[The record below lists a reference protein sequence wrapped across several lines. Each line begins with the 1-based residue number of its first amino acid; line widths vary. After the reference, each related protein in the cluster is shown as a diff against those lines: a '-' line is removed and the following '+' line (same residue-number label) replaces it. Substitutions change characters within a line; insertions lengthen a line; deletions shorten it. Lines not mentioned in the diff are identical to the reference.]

1 MLNAADDALRF
12 VENRSASDLRTD
24 AMLLRA
30 LVNCL
35 TEIGEAAAR
44 LDEDTRSSIANVPW
58 NQVVGLRHFLVH
70 VYWGVNADRLWQT
83 VTTSLPPFATALREW
98 LRITEKNK

>member
-12 VENRSASDLRTD
+12 VDNRSVDDVKND

-44 LDEDTRSSIANVPW
+44 LDEATRISIPNVPW

-70 VYWGVNADRLWQT
+70 VYWGVNAARLWQT
-83 VTTSLPPFATALREW
+83 VTTSLPPFAAALREW
-98 LRITEKNK
+98 LSKSDEK